1 MRHYSNKTLIL
12 VALIF
17 TIILF
22 SIFFGLVLLDLLDK
36 VTLVEQLV
44 WAEMDKTEDVLE
56 KQEDFYKNFQKQS
69 DTIAKKQ
76 KALIQKKNV
85 EKSAFRIFLESFF
98 GVKKD

>member
-1 MRHYSNKTLIL
+1 MREYDNKSLIL
-12 VALIF
+12 VALIV

-56 KQEDFYKNFQKQS
+56 KQKDLYKNFQKQS

-76 KALIQKKNV
+76 KVIIQKKNL

>member
-1 MRHYSNKTLIL
+1 MRKYDNKSLIL
-12 VALIF
+12 VALIVT
-17 TIILF
+17 TILL
-22 SIFFGLVLLDLLDK
+22 SIFFGLVLLDLIDK

-56 KQEDFYKNFQKQS
+56 KQKDLYKNFQEQS

-76 KALIQKKNV
+76 KVLIQKKNL

-98 GVKKD
+98 GKIE